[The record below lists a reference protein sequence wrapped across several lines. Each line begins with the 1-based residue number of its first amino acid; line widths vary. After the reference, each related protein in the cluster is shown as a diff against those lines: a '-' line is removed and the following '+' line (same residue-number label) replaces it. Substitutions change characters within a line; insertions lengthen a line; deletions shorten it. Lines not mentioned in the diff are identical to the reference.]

1 MRLNSKN
8 FVLLKFSVVRVGF
21 HTTANQK
28 LFGVH
33 CDLIDKR
40 PSYRR
45 RTTA

>member
-28 LFGVH
+28 IFGVH
-33 CDLIDKR
+33 CDLIDKSL
-40 PSYRR
+40 SYAS

>member
-8 FVLLKFSVVRVGF
+8 FVLYKFSVVQSWIPHHG
-21 HTTANQK
+21 NQK

-40 PSYRR
+40 PSYGS